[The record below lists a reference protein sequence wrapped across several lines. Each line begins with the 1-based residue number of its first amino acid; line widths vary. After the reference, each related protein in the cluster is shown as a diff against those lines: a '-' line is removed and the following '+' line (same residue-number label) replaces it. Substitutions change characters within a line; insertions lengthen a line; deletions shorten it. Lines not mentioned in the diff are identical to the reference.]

1 MKKTTRII
9 TVLFLCALM
18 AFSSAAMPYTA
29 LANEISSQSAKTFM
43 HRNPFYEGKELSYAS
58 LNDVSVSSDSVSKT
72 YSSHTYYSEGKQLYK
87 TIRDNLEKRNESFDI
102 YLLSSSFFFNKSQV
116 ENKIDKLFYSAT
128 DDALS
133 ESSTDGDYIRWAVI
147 MLGGEYPEKIDYR
160 ANGYYYY
167 KIKASFEYYS
177 SAEEEAQVDKVVDG
191 FVSGIDTSTMTDYEI
206 IKEIHD
212 FICNSTTYDDFAA
225 NYMSKYLDN
234 YERYGSTR
242 YKSLCYAYSAYGAL
256 VKSSCVCQGYAL
268 AFYRL
273 CTELGYSARFVSSLD
288 HAWNI
293 VELDGKYYFVDATW
307 NDGAMD
313 TGYPDEAYY
322 YFLVNYPTL
331 RSQDTKEV
339 YEKKESHYL
348 EDYYETEYFWENYRD
363 YLDDN
368 NYNAENKD
376 LISQSILTVDGGK
389 FAYTGNAIKPELNVL
404 SQGNPEAYRITYKNN
419 TNTGLATAC
428 VASIKNNRVLG
439 SRDFVIIPKK
449 MTSLSLADS
458 GRGTD
463 SLTVKWSQAP
473 GSVTGYKL
481 ERYKDGKWS
490 VFKTLSASTTSCKV
504 TSLSPSTQ
512 YKLRIRSY
520 KNIGKTTYYG
530 AYSNTYSNATKPK
543 TPSASSIS
551 TKSKSIT
558 FKWKKVSCSGYEI
571 QYSLSS
577 SMSKPT
583 TKTASASSTS
593 KTISKLK
600 KGKKYYFR
608 VRAYKTYTDS
618 SGKQCKCYSAWSSKK
633 NIKCK

>member
-1 MKKTTRII
+1 M
-9 TVLFLCALM
+9 V
-18 AFSSAAMPYTA
+18 FSSSAVPSTA
-29 LANEISSQSAKTFM
+29 LASEINTQSANTFM
-43 HRNPFYEGKELSYAS
+43 HRNPFYEGKEISHAS
-58 LNDVSVSSDSVSKT
+58 LDAVSVSSNSVSKT
-72 YSSHTYYSEGKQLYK
+72 FNSHTYYSEGKQLYK
-87 TIRDNLEKRNESFDI
+87 TIRDNLEKRNESFKI
-102 YLLSSSFFFNKSQV
+102 YILSNTFFINKKQV
-116 ENKIDKLFYSAT
+116 ENRLDELFYYAT
-128 DDALS
+128 EDEIS
-133 ESSTDGDYIRWAVI
+133 ESCTDGDYIRWAVTR
-147 MLGGEYPEKIDYR
+147 LGGEYPEKIDKIT
-160 ANGYYYY
+160 NEYYYY
-167 KIKASFEYYS
+167 TITAEFEYYS
-177 SAEEEAQVDKVVDG
+177 TAEEEAQVNKVVDE
-191 FVSGIDTSTMTDYEI
+191 FVSQIDKSTMTDYEI
-206 IKEIHD
+206 IKTVHD
-212 FICNSTTYDDFAA
+212 FICEGTTYDDDAAEKYDYYIQRGWSSFA
-225 NYMSKYLDN
+225 KY
-234 YERYGSTR
+234 
-242 YKSLCYAYSAYGAL
+242 KYAYSAYGAL
-256 VKSSCVCQGYAL
+256 LKGSCVCQGYAL

-273 CTELGYSARFVSSLD
+273 CKELGYSARFVSSAG

-293 VELDGKYYFVDATW
+293 VGLDGKYYFVDATW
-307 NDGAMD
+307 NDDAMD

-339 YEKKESHYL
+339 YEKYEAHYL
-348 EDYYETEYFWENYRD
+348 EGYYETEYFWENYRD

-376 LISQSILTVDGGK
+376 LISQSIITFDGGSYT
-389 FAYTGNAIKPELNVL
+389 YTGSAIKPELTVS
-404 SQGNPEAYRITYKNN
+404 SQGTPEQYIITYKNN
-419 TNTGLATAC
+419 INTGLASAC
-428 VASIKNNRVLG
+428 VTSNESKRVLS
-439 SRDFVIIPKK
+439 SRNFIITPNK